1 MSASPSLPLR
11 ELAGLLCRDMFL
23 GRTNTWFL
31 GDFLLMLEIR
41 RNHPIPTR
49 TLPPFPPPRG
59 WRSFISFHSFIP
71 FICSRLVSFTI
82 PFQPCSSCSLS
93 QSLFHIFPF
102 PSSSGNQSY
111 LELLVSVPIR
121 RCSLN
126 QKLTQA
132 KAGGLI
138 SG

>member
-49 TLPPFPPPRG
+49 TFPPFPPPRG

-71 FICSRLVSFTI
+71 SICSRLVSFTV
-82 PFQPCSSCSLS
+82 PFQPCSP
-93 QSLFHIFPF
+93 FHIFSF

-126 QKLTQA
+126 PKLTQA